1 MNLLGVWDLQV
12 GTTESLEA
20 KGWRGL
26 LQESV
31 ESESG
36 RKGPEETEEDPRRK
50 GTGRCKA
57 RAGTGR

>member
-1 MNLLGVWDLQV
+1 MQE
-12 GTTESLEA
+12 GTTEKMEA